1 MICEPITPLE
11 KLLRKAEPPISLIP
25 EKSSPSLEYVYEGR
39 FYVIE
44 ATKHKS

>member
-1 MICEPITPLE
+1 MICEQITLLE
-11 KLLRKAEPPISLIP
+11 KLLRKAEPPISPIP
-25 EKSSPSLEYVYEGR
+25 EKSSPSLEYIYRGR